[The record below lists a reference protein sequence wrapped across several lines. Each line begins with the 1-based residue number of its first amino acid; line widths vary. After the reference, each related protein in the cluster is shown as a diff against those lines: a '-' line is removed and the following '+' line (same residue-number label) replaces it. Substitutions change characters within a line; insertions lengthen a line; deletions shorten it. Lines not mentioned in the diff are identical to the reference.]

1 MMKKTA
7 LGLFL
12 VATMLLVGAMPA
24 SLQSSGSMS
33 TAFAVQNLSNDQAAQ
48 VVATFYNTI
57 GTKTVELSQEV
68 AAGANFNFD
77 QRYDTGNPGTD
88 PFQGS
93 AIVSADQPIGAAA
106 NMMRTGGVVP
116 AYESYNALSSDAV
129 GQDLLLPQIL
139 KNVASAGLI
148 YNTTVVIQNTDTQ
161 NAAAVQVVF
170 SPDPVINAQIG
181 GTLTTPFTHTVNI
194 PAGGSAYISQENTPT
209 AAQIGE
215 KFFGSARVLANRDV
229 APVVYN
235 DGGGQVLFAL
245 PAYAAGSTDFIYLPS
260 VYKEIASLGD
270 SYSTAFLIVNFG
282 DVPATV
288 EIEYLQIVGTA
299 AAAKDIVTVPAKAGL
314 NVDQRY
320 VAGITSPTF
329 FGAAVIKS
337 TNAQPIAV
345 MVNLRGG
352 ARYGMTYGGL
362 MSGATAAAYL
372 PIAYKEVASGG
383 YSWSS
388 TIVVSNMGAADA
400 HVKFTFYP
408 AGAAAI
414 ADATEYTI
422 TAAEGV
428 KQFDLRYTTAIG
440 AGGANVQDRFIGA
453 IKVESVGGG
462 TVGVMVQTRGAGGS
476 GDSLMAFQ
484 ALAP

>member
-1 MMKKTA
+1 
-7 LGLFL
+7 
-12 VATMLLVGAMPA
+12 MPA
-24 SLQSSGSMS
+24 SMQGAGSMS
-33 TAFAVQNLSNDQAAQ
+33 TAFAVQNLSASEVAHVMAA
-48 VVATFYNTI
+48 FYNTE
-57 GTKTVELSQEV
+57 GTRTAELSEDV

-77 QRYDTGNPGTD
+77 QRYDTGDPGTE

-106 NMMRTGGVVP
+106 NMMRTGGAVP
-116 AYESYNALSSDAV
+116 AYESYNALSADAV

-139 KNVASAGLI
+139 RNVSSAGLI
-148 YNTTVVIQNTDTQ
+148 YNTTIVIQNTDTQ

-170 SPDPVINAQIG
+170 NPDPVVNAQIG
-181 GTLTTPFTHTVNI
+181 GTLTTPFTYTANI
-194 PAGGSAYISQENTPT
+194 AAGGSVYIDQANTPT

-215 KFFGSARVLANRDV
+215 RFFGSARVLVTNGIDV

-245 PAYAAGSTDFIYLPS
+245 PAFAAGTTDSIYLPS

-282 DVPATV
+282 DADATV
-288 EIEYLQIVGTA
+288 EIEYLPIVGTA
-299 AAAKDIVTVPAKAGL
+299 AAVKDVVTVPAKAGL

-320 VAGITSPTF
+320 VAGITSATF

-337 TNAQPIAV
+337 TNAQPIAAF
-345 MVNLRGG
+345 VNLRGG

-362 MSGATAAAYL
+362 MAGATTAAYL
-372 PIAYKEVASGG
+372 PIAYKDVASGG

-388 TIVVSNMGAADA
+388 TIVVSNMGDTDA
-400 HVKFTFYP
+400 RVKFTFYP
-408 AGAAAI
+408 SGAAAI
-414 ADATEYTI
+414 ADAAEYTI

-428 KQFDLRYTTAIG
+428 EQFDLRYTTAIG
-440 AGGANVQDRFIGA
+440 AGGASAQERFIGA
-453 IKVESVGGG
+453 VKVEVVAG
-462 TVGVMVQTRGAGGS
+462 TAGVMVQTRGAGGS

-484 ALAP
+484 ALTP